1 MDRTIIEIEQQIQ
14 ALKQSKEYHHQ
25 KYLSNIS
32 IIDEKTDRIEKQIER
47 TKSVVKR
54 DLLKRH
60 LDWFENEIVKMDE
73 AIDVIT
79 QKIDSEIERLQEVIK
94 SVEKR
99 KEKEKNSF
107 EYNIEKIRT
116 CYKDG
121 NSSTIFEALESVAN
135 ALEIIRAEKAQT

>member
-1 MDRTIIEIEQQIQ
+1 MDTTIVELKQQIQ
-14 ALKQSKEYHHQ
+14 ALEQSKEYHHE

-47 TKSVVKR
+47 TKSAVKR

-79 QKIDSEIERLQEVIK
+79 EKIDSEIERLQEVIK

-99 KEKEKNSF
+99 KEQDSF
-107 EYNIEKIRT
+107 EYNIEKIRKCCKNRSAAT
-116 CYKDG
+116 M
-121 NSSTIFEALESVAN
+121 FEALESVAN
-135 ALEIIRAEKAQT
+135 VLEIIRAENQ

>member
-14 ALKQSKEYHHQ
+14 ALEQSKEYHHQ
-25 KYLSNIS
+25 KYLSNIR
-32 IIDEKTDRIEKQIER
+32 IIDEKVDRIEKQIEK
-47 TKSVVKR
+47 TKSMVKR

-60 LDWFENEIVKMDE
+60 LDWFENEIMKMDE

-79 QKIDSEIERLQEVIK
+79 SKINSEIERLQNVIK
-94 SVEKR
+94 SIEKKR
-99 KEKEKNSF
+99 EEEKNSF

-116 CYKDG
+116 CCKDG
-121 NSSTIFEALESVAN
+121 NSSTIFEALDSVAN